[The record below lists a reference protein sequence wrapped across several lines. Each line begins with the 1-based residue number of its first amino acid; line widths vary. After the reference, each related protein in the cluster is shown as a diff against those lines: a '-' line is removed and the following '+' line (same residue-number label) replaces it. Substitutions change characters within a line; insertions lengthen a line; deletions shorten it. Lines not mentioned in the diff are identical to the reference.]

1 MYAVQGGGEP
11 QLPPLAD
18 EELVWEVPEARDD
31 DGLYAWLAGEASAI
45 TTLRRHLVK
54 ELGIDRR
61 RVAFMGY
68 WKLGRAEG

>member
-1 MYAVQGGGEP
+1 R
-11 QLPPLAD
+11 
-18 EELVWEVPEARDD
+18 EVPVATDD
-31 DGLYAWLAGEASAI
+31 GGLYARLAGEATAI

-54 ELGIDRR
+54 EIGVDRR